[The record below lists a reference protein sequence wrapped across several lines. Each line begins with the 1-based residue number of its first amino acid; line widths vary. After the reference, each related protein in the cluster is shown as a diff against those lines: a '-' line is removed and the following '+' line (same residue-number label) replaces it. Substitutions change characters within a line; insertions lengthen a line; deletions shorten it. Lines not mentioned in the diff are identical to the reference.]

1 MRRRKKIYYQFK
13 TDMQNQG
20 AQTQGQPKQT
30 QTNPKPVTITI
41 VLFFPC
47 PKET

>member
-1 MRRRKKIYYQFK
+1 MRRRKKIY
-13 TDMQNQG
+13 NQYKNRPAKPRCTNPG
-20 AQTQGQPKQT
+20 ST